1 MSLASWFVSRGRF
14 SPLGPR
20 GMDLFPNTRNWVS
33 PSLPRC
39 PGVARTRWLD
49 DGVVGR
55 GSNGEGLLGE
65 AMKQQPAT
73 PRKKSEKWKAT
84 TSRKRLEV
92 FVKWMSDPDHQEW
105 YESRKSIYRGTE
117 GDLDY

>member
-1 MSLASWFVSRGRF
+1 MVRQRTTILLAGRRASPGLADRRSERLLWHPLYWTRFDAIADVSGLGRG
-14 SPLGPR
+14 LL
-20 GMDLFPNTRNWVS
+20 DANWVS

-65 AMKQQPAT
+65 AMKEQPAG
-73 PRKKSEKWKAT
+73 
-84 TSRKRLEV
+84 L
-92 FVKWMSDPDHQEW
+92 
-105 YESRKSIYRGTE
+105 
-117 GDLDY
+117 

>member
-1 MSLASWFVSRGRF
+1 MEPFWGWAAKMASIFARESAMPPSCTLGVIRSMILTAGVFLKIASAITHLDRRERVKDKFHDATLATN
-14 SPLGPR
+14 PI
-20 GMDLFPNTRNWVS
+20 DDNWVS

-65 AMKQQPAT
+65 AMKEQPAG
-73 PRKKSEKWKAT
+73 
-84 TSRKRLEV
+84 L
-92 FVKWMSDPDHQEW
+92 
-105 YESRKSIYRGTE
+105 
-117 GDLDY
+117 